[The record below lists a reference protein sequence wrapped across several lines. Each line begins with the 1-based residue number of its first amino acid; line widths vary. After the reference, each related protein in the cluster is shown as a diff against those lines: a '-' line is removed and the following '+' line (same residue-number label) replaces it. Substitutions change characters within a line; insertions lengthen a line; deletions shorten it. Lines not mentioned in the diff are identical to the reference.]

1 MQTTTVSSKP
11 SLLSANLLY
20 LLSMGLIVTLGAWLQ
35 GWSFGWGLILTELL
49 LILLPTLLFIRLTG
63 VPLRATL
70 RLRWPGWPLALL
82 GALVGAGLWPL
93 GLFLET
99 ISATLFGYVPSPSS
113 QYLPA
118 TSGQAVV
125 FFAGLALCAP
135 LCEEALFRGYLQRAY
150 ERRSARAALWIV
162 FLLFAFFHQRLQG
175 LLALLPIAWALGYLA
190 QRSNSLVPGILAHFA
205 NNGLQAGL
213 VIGQSLFQWDL
224 TTPSFAVTLGGLLF
238 GGLLLAA
245 LSLWLL
251 GRLTRPEPI
260 IPVAESRPW
269 YVWAA
274 PLLVAAA
281 LYSYAAWSEWA
292 FNRAPARLA
301 SPLTLQAPAWEQP
314 AHWTYEIRD
323 RAATRLGEADCRLKP
338 DPVAFVLT
346 CHQQYDASEVHQGN
360 SSYYVA
366 RTDQT
371 LTAWWQRDTL
381 HLIALESSGQIADQ
395 PIYAALETRPGAL
408 ALTNRFGAEMT
419 RTATLSTETLLND
432 EWPWRLA
439 GLPFAEGFLGRA
451 PLVRALYAEP
461 QPAESYIRVPGT
473 EPLTTPAGDFT
484 AWKVTLTY
492 QTAYA
497 TPVETAW
504 YDVVAPHP
512 LLKYDNGV
520 LVFTLTG
527 KE

>member
-1 MQTTTVSSKP
+1 MPTITVPSKP

-35 GWSFGWGLILTELL
+35 AWNFGWGLILTELL
-49 LILLPTLLFIRLTG
+49 LILLPTLLFIRLTR

-70 RLRWPGWPLALL
+70 RLHWPGWRLALL
-82 GALVGAGLWPL
+82 GALSGAGLWPL
-93 GLFLET
+93 GLFLESL
-99 ISATLFGYVPSPSS
+99 SAQLFGYVPASSP

-118 TSGQAVV
+118 TPGQAVV
-125 FFAGLALCAP
+125 FFVGLALCAP

-150 ERRSARAALWIV
+150 ERRGARAALWIIW
-162 FLLFAFFHQRLQG
+162 LLFAFFHLRLQG
-175 LLALLPIAWALGYLA
+175 LLALLPIALVLGYLA

-205 NNGLQAGL
+205 ANGLQAGL
-213 VIGQSLFQWDL
+213 VIGQSLFQWNL
-224 TTPSFAVTLGGLLF
+224 ATPSFSVTSGALLF

-245 LSLWLL
+245 LSLWLFR
-251 GRLTRPEPI
+251 RLTRPELVT
-260 IPVAESRPW
+260 PVAELRPW
-269 YVWAA
+269 YVWTA
-274 PLLVAAA
+274 PLWVAAA
-281 LYSYAAWSEWA
+281 IYGYAAWAEFTYS
-292 FNRAPARLA
+292 RTPGRLA
-301 SPLTLQAPAWEQP
+301 QPLTLQAPAWEQP
-314 AHWTYEIRD
+314 AHWTYEVRD
-323 RAATRLGEADCRLKP
+323 RAATRLGEADCRLTP

-346 CHQQYDASEVHQGN
+346 CHQQYDASEVHLGN

-371 LTAWWQRDTL
+371 LTAWWQRDAL
-381 HLIALESSGQIADQ
+381 CLIALESTGQIADQ
-395 PIYAALETRPGAL
+395 PVYAALETRAGAL
-408 ALTNRFGAEMT
+408 ALTNRFGAEIT
-419 RTATLSTETLLND
+419 HTATLSTATLLND

-439 GLPFAEGFLGRA
+439 GLPFAAGFRGRA
-451 PLVRALYAEP
+451 PLIWALYAEP
-461 QPAESYIRVPGT
+461 RPTESDIRVLGT

-492 QTAYA
+492 QTEYA

-504 YDVVAPHP
+504 YDVEAPHP